1 MSLRLAGF
9 NREVRLL
16 KQAGI
21 SGLTVCTP
29 EVGPGVLVLEVRR
42 DTAAHAGLNVG
53 DRILAVNGKRC
64 GKDSEA
70 VTQVIRQSLQEVRLV
85 VTGVSHAF
93 NSRKDADGRLGLG
106 FAHGPPSRGVQ
117 GAVITDVMPKSA
129 AFRAGLRNGDLLISV
144 DGGLVTDQK
153 TGLRL
158 LTAAARALSGVI
170 WRPRPDT
177 DAAEGGGAVVARRR
191 QRWMIPS
198 HSSRSNAYYQHCVVP
213 TSGGAGGFSC
223 CCRRKCPMRI

>member
-1 MSLRLAGF
+1 M
-9 NREVRLL
+9 
-16 KQAGI
+16 
-21 SGLTVCTP
+21 
-29 EVGPGVLVLEVRR
+29 
-42 DTAAHAGLNVG
+42 
-53 DRILAVNGKRC
+53 
-64 GKDSEA
+64 
-70 VTQVIRQSLQEVRLV
+70 

-93 NSRKDADGRLGLG
+93 NLRKDADGRLGLG

-177 DAAEGGGAVVARRR
+177 DAAEGGGAVGGAAAAAMDD
-191 QRWMIPS
+191 QPS

-213 TSGGAGGFSC
+213 TSGGAGGFTSLPPQVPLYEDLTPGC
-223 CCRRKCPMRI
+223 VDAS